1 MRMRRVRGAFP
12 AFPLPMACAR
22 AVRQRERG
30 VLNTELVVVV
40 LCLLRSPA
48 SAIKEERSRQPGA
61 ARVRP

>member
-1 MRMRRVRGAFP
+1 MRMRRVRGTFP

-30 VLNTELVVVV
+30 VLNTELVVV
-40 LCLLRSPA
+40 LRLLRSPA